1 MHGNCR
7 LKQRSLRSGF
17 TLIELLVV
25 IAIIAILISLLLP
38 AVQQAREAARRTQ
51 CKNKLKQFGLA
62 NHNHVDVYRYL
73 PAGSYSSSS
82 GAPRR
87 PTWIVS
93 LWPFLDQ
100 SALYNQWDQQQ
111 IFSNA
116 PNTIANS
123 LSGPT
128 GAMLDIYF
136 CPSDPNVN
144 AAPYRQEGSV
154 WRARSNY
161 AVNMAR
167 WPGRTAFTPPLKDEQ
182 AQGAFRSH
190 SWTTVNSQPVPN
202 PGFYSFRD
210 ITDGTSNSLLMSEV
224 LLPKSVLG
232 SSSAAERDSRADFQ
246 NPGNDT
252 CWAFQTHTGPNSGAP
267 DRLQHCGP
275 LASDPLANLP
285 CLEATSAPNQAAAR
299 SRHTGGVHA
308 AMCDGSV
315 RFVSTNVDISTW
327 QALSTIGEGTVVG
340 EF

>member
-1 MHGNCR
+1 MQGKPR
-7 LKQRSLRSGF
+7 PTSVSQRRGF

-51 CKNKLKQFGLA
+51 CKNKLKQLA
-62 NHNHVDVYRYL
+62 LSMHNHHDVYGYL

-87 PTWIVS
+87 RTFIVS

-100 SALYNQWDQQQ
+100 AALYNQWDQQQ

-116 PNTIANS
+116 PNTVDSS
-123 LSGPT
+123 LNGPT

-136 CPSDPNVN
+136 CPSDPN
-144 AAPYRQEGSV
+144 AGSARHRQDGV
-154 WRARSNY
+154 KWRTRSNY
-161 AVNMAR
+161 LVNMAR
-167 WPGRTAFTPPLKDEQ
+167 WPGRTSFTPPLTDAQ

-190 SWTTVNSQPVPN
+190 AWVSGSSPPQPT
-202 PGFYSFRD
+202 PGFYGFRD
-210 ITDGTSNSLLMSEV
+210 ITDGSSNTLLMAEV
-224 LLPKSVLG
+224 LIPKSTAG
-232 SSSAAERDSRADFQ
+232 SSTAPERDSRADFQ

-252 CWAFQTHTGPNSGAP
+252 CWAFQTHTGPNSGVP

-275 LASDPLANLP
+275 SASDPTANLP
-285 CLEATSAPNQAAAR
+285 CLEATTAPNQAAAR
-299 SRHTGGVHA
+299 SRHVGGVHA
-308 AMCDGSV
+308 SMGDGAV
-315 RFVSTNVDISTW
+315 RFFSSNIDIVTW

>member
-1 MHGNCR
+1 MHGNHKLR
-7 LKQRSLRSGF
+7 LDSRRRGF

-51 CKNKLKQFGLA
+51 CKNKLKQLA
-62 NHNHVDVYRYL
+62 LAMHNHHDVYGYL
-73 PAGSYSSSS
+73 PAGAYSSSN

-87 PTWIVS
+87 RTWIVS
-93 LWPFLDQ
+93 MWPFLDQ
-100 SALYNQWDQQQ
+100 APLYNKWDQNQ
-111 IFSNA
+111 IWTNA
-116 PNTIANS
+116 PNTIDNS
-123 LSGPT
+123 LDGPT

-136 CPSDPNVN
+136 CPSDPN
-144 AAPYRQEGSV
+144 AGSARHRQDGAK

-167 WPGRTAFTPPLKDEQ
+167 WPGRTSFTPPLTDAQ

-190 SWTTVNSQPVPN
+190 AWTTVGTQLQPN
-202 PGFYSFRD
+202 PAFYGFRD
-210 ITDGTSNSLLMSEV
+210 LIDGTSNTLLMAEV
-224 LLPKSVLG
+224 LLPKSVAGG
-232 SSSAAERDSRADFQ
+232 SSAPERDSRADFQ

-275 LASDPLANLP
+275 AASDPVNNLP

-299 SRHTGGVHA
+299 SRHTGGVHVA
-308 AMCDGSV
+308 LGDGAV